1 MFLEDKVTVGV
12 KAETTPGTAAPPVS
26 GDYNIRIGGLTY
38 DHTIAEY
45 ARKYATGNHSNDKS
59 IMGKQTGSFSFYVD
73 LAEGAT
79 ISARNPVYLLL
90 QACGVLDTVMT
101 TTGVK
106 YNPYTPY
113 DVKTVTVDVVEKDEG
128 VSPVMTVMRFAGCMG
143 NARLNLQEVG
153 QPLRIEFDMQ
163 GKLVD
168 IFDRA
173 FGSIITPAFPST
185 VPTKVL
191 SATITRGA
199 VVQGIETFVLDFG
212 NDLQVKTDAADAS
225 GIGHFYIS
233 KRKPMLNI
241 DPYLRTLAG
250 DPAYTE
256 WKAGTTAAFTFTVG
270 NFTLSVPVSQYIGLK
285 PAVRN
290 GARVLQKSLLCV
302 KNSDAGDDEWKLV
315 QGTES

>member
-1 MFLEDKVTVGV
+1 MFLEDKVTIGV
-12 KAETTPGTAAPPVS
+12 KAETTAGTVAAPVS
-26 GDYNIRIGGLTY
+26 GDYNIRAGGVNY

-45 ARKYATGNHSNDKS
+45 ARKYASGNHSNDKS

-73 LAEGAT
+73 LAEGTA
-79 ISARNPVYLLL
+79 INVGNPVLKLL

-106 YNPYTPY
+106 YTPYTPY

-128 VSPVMTVMRFAGCMG
+128 VSPVQTVMRFAGCMG
-143 NARLNLQEVG
+143 NCRLNLQEVG
-153 QPLRIEFDMQ
+153 QPMRLEFDMQ

-173 FGSIITPAFPST
+173 FGSIIA
-185 VPTKVL
+185 PTFISVEPTRVL

-199 VVQGIETFVLDFG
+199 IVQGVETFTLDLG
-212 NDLQVKTDAADAS
+212 NDLQMKTDAAD
-225 GIGHFYIS
+225 GTGVGHFYIA

-256 WKAGTTAAFTFTVG
+256 WKAGTTAAFSFSVG
-270 NFTLSVPVSQYIGLK
+270 NFIISVPVAQYIGLK

-290 GARVLQKSLLCV
+290 GARVLQKSLLCA
-302 KNSDAGDDEWKLV
+302 KNSIGGDDEWSIV
-315 QGTES
+315 QGTVS